1 MSMSREKLSIDNI
14 TLFVIVFYVVVQVL
28 SNISSTKIANVFS
41 LAVDGGTFLYP
52 LAFTLRDLIHKRLGK
67 STTQSLIIISAVI
80 NIFTPIFFFMV
91 AKLPPDSSW
100 AYNQDFANIL
110 SPVIRISLAS
120 IAAGVV
126 AEFID
131 TEVYHLFVTRITKK
145 YQWLRVLLSNSVSV
159 PIDTLIFTAIAF
171 LGVLDSKIIFDIIIF
186 NCVVKYSVSVLS
198 IPLIYMVKEK
208 ENN

>member
-67 STTQSLIIISAVI
+67 STTQSLIIISAII

-100 AYNQDFANIL
+100 TYNQDFANIL

-120 IAAGVV
+120 IVAGVI

-145 YQWLRVLLSNSVSV
+145 YQWLRVLLSNAVSV
-159 PIDTLIFTAIAF
+159 PIDTFIFTAIAF
-171 LGVLDSKIIFDIIIF
+171 LGLLDSKIIFDIIIF

>member
-67 STTQSLIIISAVI
+67 STTQSLIIISAII

-100 AYNQDFANIL
+100 IYNQDFANIL

-120 IAAGVV
+120 IVAGVV

-145 YQWLRVLLSNSVSV
+145 YQWLRVLLSNAVSV

>member
-1 MSMSREKLSIDNI
+1 MSMSREKLSIDNL
-14 TLFVIVFYVVVQVL
+14 TLFVIVFYVVIQVL
-28 SNISSTKIANVFS
+28 SNISSTKIANVFN

-67 STTQSLIIISAVI
+67 STTQSLIIISAII

-100 AYNQDFANIL
+100 TYNQDFANIL

-120 IAAGVV
+120 VVAGVV

-145 YQWLRVLLSNSVSV
+145 YQWLRVLLSNAVSV
-159 PIDTLIFTAIAF
+159 PIDTLIFTSIAF
-171 LGVLDSKIIFDIIIF
+171 LGVLDSKVIFDIIIF

-198 IPLIYMVKEK
+198 IPLIYTVKEK